1 MRHYEFATR
10 LDEKAPNPVLPQ
22 VQQPELLTREQ
33 VQDAIMRAG
42 YSDIKANGNKLN
54 VLIEIPSGQGKT
66 EYRTKVLQDLLVK
79 LNKILPK
86 DKPTYS
92 KDPGLSSLGGI
103 IFQNSRVAVVVKDV
117 GKQGEKS
124 AGVANEATLANLLGS
139 IIKKYGS
146 VDVTFVDP
154 RGKKL
159 SMANATGIEL
169 VGKDTADRKK
179 SDAILIG
186 KKGRLPISLKQLDA
200 DAWESADTLFGQR
213 AKGIIEK
220 LQNDGVIQLQT
231 IGERTNKRTGQT
243 IPVYKLS
250 KEIVVEPTPE
260 EALNAIFGTDLNP
273 NGGVVIQTFKEEH
286 FVQDGNNVTI
296 EAHAVIAN
304 PEDIPESHMMVWLI
318 RNDSTR
324 ANPLPGLRTLGV
336 TLTRGIGKKGTK
348 DVILVDVNG
357 NVVQNP
363 NIK

>member
-10 LDEKAPNPVLPQ
+10 LDEKAPNLAPQIQQVLDAGT
-22 VQQPELLTREQ
+22 VQQ
-33 VQDAIMRAG
+33 AIMKAG
-42 YSDIKANGNKLN
+42 YSDIKPSGNKLN
-54 VLIEIPSGQGKT
+54 VLVQIPAGAKKND
-66 EYRTKVLQDLLVK
+66 YRKQVLRDLMTKLQEL
-79 LNKILPK
+79 
-86 DKPTYS
+86 KPTYS
-92 KDPGLSSLGGI
+92 PDPGLSSLGGL
-103 IFQNSRVAVVVKDV
+103 IFPNSRVSVVIKDV

-146 VDVTFVDP
+146 VDVTFIDP

-220 LQNDGVIQLQT
+220 LQNDGVIQLQV
-231 IGERTNKRTGQT
+231 IGNRTNKRTGQKT
-243 IPVYKLS
+243 PVYKLS

-260 EALNAIFGTDLNP
+260 EAMNAIFGTDLNP

-286 FVQDGNNVTI
+286 FVQEGNNVTI

-357 NVVQNP
+357 NVVKNP

>member
-10 LDEKAPNPVLPQ
+10 LDEKAPVQAPQ
-22 VQQPELLTREQ
+22 IQQILDAGTVQQ
-33 VQDAIMRAG
+33 AIMKAG
-42 YSDIKANGNKLN
+42 YSDIKPNGNKLN
-54 VLIEIPSGQGKT
+54 VLIEIPAGQNKG
-66 EYRTKVLQDLLVK
+66 EYRTKVLQDLLGK
-79 LNKILPK
+79 LNQLLPNN
-86 DKPTYS
+86 KPTYS
-92 KDPGLSSLGGI
+92 KDPSLSSLGGI
-103 IFQNSRVAVVVKDV
+103 IFQNSRVSVVIKDV

-124 AGVANEATLANLLGS
+124 AGVANEATLANLLGN

-159 SMANATGIEL
+159 SISNATSIEL

-213 AKGIIEK
+213 AKGIIQK
-220 LQNDGVIQLQT
+220 LQDDGVIQLEV
-231 IGERTNKRTGQT
+231 IGNRTNKRTGQET
-243 IPVYKLS
+243 PVYKLT

-260 EALNAIFGTDLNP
+260 EAMNAIFGTDLNP

-286 FVQDGNNVTI
+286 FVQEGNNVTI
-296 EAHAVIAN
+296 EAHAVIAK

-357 NVVQNP
+357 NVVKNP